1 MTSIRHLV
9 ASSSPAEQKFMT
21 NIIEMLE
28 SGITG
33 LTLSLR
39 IEVLREFA
47 HLLIEKSK
55 EQLLP
60 IMIKAS
66 HEDLLTKKEVLEKFN
81 VCHTTLWNWERKG
94 YLIPVKIGRK
104 VSYRQAD
111 IERIIIER
119 GSR

>member
-33 LTLSLR
+33 LTLSLK
-39 IEVLREFA
+39 IEDLREFA

-60 IMIKAS
+60 VMVSAS

-119 GSR
+119 GTR